1 MLRGLTT
8 RHLQP
13 KRQWLLSLLLLLLL
27 LLLPATVRA
36 GGDSTSAVISSKH
49 NLSAGGPGPVT
60 SSRQDTCIFCHTPHS
75 SDVNVKPLWN
85 HTLPTQT
92 YNTYTSST
100 YNAGPGTP
108 AAGSSKQCLSCH
120 DGTVALGATVSE
132 GLIST
137 TGSMGAAAA
146 LGTELTNDH
155 PIAIQP
161 VDDGQLNL
169 NLFQSPP
176 STGDP
181 SVVLVQGKI
190 ECSTCH
196 SPHEPA
202 RDAVAGKFLVRSNA
216 NGTLCLACH
225 DTSRPLPNP
234 FSGWL
239 LSAHAVSANTV
250 PTTGAF
256 PPYGTVSTNACA
268 NCHSAHS
275 VPSSSAARLLKNAEE
290 TACSPCHSGANV
302 TPAIPNVLTD
312 FSKAYA
318 HPTTTLSGQHD
329 PTENAFPLSTNRHAE
344 CADCH
349 QPHSAKIGS
358 VAATPPGVESALT
371 GVSGYNGSSPLRPAS
386 NEYEVCFKCHADSAN
401 KPQNSA
407 GYSTYGRTAI
417 RQGEQVAT
425 DPHNLRQKLGTTL
438 SRHNVTQPRRL
449 TSAEVPSLR
458 AFILNPDGSQG
469 RSLALGTYI
478 YCTDCHA
485 SNQAA
490 RSGGTG
496 ADGPH
501 GSIHPHI
508 LTQRYEQEVPPANPG
523 DNNTGFTYTPGPN
536 GPFALCDKCHDI
548 DNSLLQDI
556 GPFGKHNRHVIGE
569 PSACSNCHDPHGI
582 HDIAGNSN
590 VSNPHLVSF
599 DLQVIGP
606 NRNGEL
612 RIDSTAKECYLL
624 CHGTGHNPKRY

>member
-8 RHLQP
+8 RLVHR
-13 KRQWLLSLLLLLLL
+13 KRGWLLCLQLLLL
-27 LLLPATVRA
+27 LLLPTMVRA
-36 GGDSTSAVISSKH
+36 GGDLTAAVIGSKH

-60 SSRQDTCIFCHTPHS
+60 SSRQDACIFCHTPHS

-100 YNAGPGTP
+100 YNAGAGSP

-155 PIAIQP
+155 PIAVQP

-181 SVVLVQGKI
+181 SVMLVQSKI

-196 SPHEPA
+196 SPHEPT

-216 NGTLCLACH
+216 NGALCLACH
-225 DTSRPLPNP
+225 DTSRPLPNT
-234 FSGWL
+234 FSGWP

-250 PTTGAF
+250 PTTGTF
-256 PPYGTVSTNACA
+256 PPYGTVSTNACT
-268 NCHSAHS
+268 NCHASHS
-275 VPSSSAARLLKNAEE
+275 VPSSSAARLLRNAEE
-290 TACSPCHSGANV
+290 TACSPCHNGANV
-302 TPAIPNVLTD
+302 TPAIPNVLAD

-318 HPTTTLSGQHD
+318 HPTNTLSAQHD
-329 PTENAFPLSTNRHAE
+329 PTEDAFPLSANRHAE

-349 QPHSAKIGS
+349 EPHSAKIGS
-358 VAATPPGVESALT
+358 VAGTPPGVEPALT
-371 GVSGYNGSSPLRPAS
+371 GVSGYNGGSPLRPAS
-386 NEYEVCFKCHADSAN
+386 NEYEVCFKCHADSTN

-417 RQGEQVAT
+417 RQGEQVAA
-425 DPHNLRQKLGTTL
+425 DPHNLRQKFGTAL

-469 RSLALGTYI
+469 RSLAVGTYI

-485 SNQAA
+485 SDQAA

-501 GSIHPHI
+501 GSIYAHV
-508 LTQRYEQEVPPANPG
+508 LTQRFEQEVPPANPG
-523 DNNTGFTYTPGPN
+523 DNAPGVPYSSGPN
-536 GPFALCDKCHDI
+536 GPFALCNKCHDI

-556 GPFGKHNRHVIGE
+556 GPFTKHNRHIIGE
-569 PSACSNCHDPHGI
+569 PSSCSTCHDPHGI
-582 HDIAGNSN
+582 HDLAGNSN

-612 RIDSTAKECYLL
+612 RIDSTAKECYLT